1 MTTRID
7 SELVVAGFA
16 LVASLTFAVPVRAQA
31 DQVALMAA
39 AREARTLHEHADL
52 ARRFRLQAEAFD
64 AKAAA
69 HEAAAARV
77 ARQTPGMLQ
86 KWPAMM
92 PPALTKAKQ
101 QALDARR
108 SALESRVMADRH
120 LRLAV
125 ETQATASQTAD

>member
-1 MTTRID
+1 MTIRMH
-7 SELVVAGFA
+7 SELALAGFA
-16 LVASLTFAVPVRAQA
+16 LLASLSLAMPVRAQS
-31 DQVALMAA
+31 DQAALMAA
-39 AREARTLHEHADL
+39 SREASTLREHADL

-64 AKAAA
+64 AKAAEL
-69 HEAAAARV
+69 EATAARV

-108 SALESRVMADRH
+108 SALESRTMADQH

-125 ETQATASQTAD
+125 ESHGAASQTAD

>member
-1 MTTRID
+1 MTTRFDREIV
-7 SELVVAGFA
+7 LAGFA
-16 LVASLTFAVPVRAQA
+16 LLASLSLAVPVRAQA

-39 AREARTLHEHADL
+39 SREASTLREHADL
-52 ARRFRLQAEAFD
+52 ARRFRVQAEAFD
-64 AKAAA
+64 VKAAE
-69 HEAAAARV
+69 HEAVAARV

-86 KWPAMM
+86 KWPAMT

-125 ETQATASQTAD
+125 ETQGTASQTAD

>member
-1 MTTRID
+1 MKIRMH
-7 SELVVAGFA
+7 SELSLAGFA
-16 LVASLTFAVPVRAQA
+16 LLASLSLAVPVRAQA

-39 AREARTLHEHADL
+39 SREASTLREHADL

-64 AKAAA
+64 AKAAE
-69 HEAAAARV
+69 HEATAARV

-86 KWPAMM
+86 KWPAMV

-125 ETQATASQTAD
+125 ESQGAASQTAD

>member
-1 MTTRID
+1 MKIRMH
-7 SELVVAGFA
+7 SELALAGFA
-16 LVASLTFAVPVRAQA
+16 LLASLSLAVPVRAQA
-31 DQVALMAA
+31 DQLALMAA
-39 AREARTLHEHADL
+39 SREASTLREHADL
-52 ARRFRLQAEAFD
+52 ARRFRQQAEAFD
-64 AKAAA
+64 AKAAEHDA
-69 HEAAAARV
+69 TAARV

-86 KWPAMM
+86 KWPAMV

-125 ETQATASQTAD
+125 ESQGAPSQTAD